1 MNDYYSVFKRIP
13 LIYHTMP
20 PQQKRSRIFKL
31 ISYLA
36 QQPAKMIPQL
46 AEWLETDKTPQ
57 LKSYLNERIR
67 NLQW

>member
-13 LIYHTMP
+13 LIYHTMS
-20 PQQKRSRIFKL
+20 PQQKRSRTFKL
-31 ISYLA
+31 IRYLA